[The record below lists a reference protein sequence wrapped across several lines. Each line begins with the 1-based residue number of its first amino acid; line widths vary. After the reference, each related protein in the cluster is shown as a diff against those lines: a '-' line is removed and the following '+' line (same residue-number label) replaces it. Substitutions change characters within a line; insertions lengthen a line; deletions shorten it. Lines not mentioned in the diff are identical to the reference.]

1 MTVTFVFSGREAHI
15 SRPPPCLHDQHCYD
29 AINGER
35 DLIIH
40 IYFFVLSSV
49 TLGFFF
55 ANQQIGVTFAIVFG
69 VILYRISTKAA
80 LHMSSNPVT
89 RSHVQLTVK
98 TTAAIINLVVILIL
112 DEVYGAVA
120 RWLTVLG
127 KFFMEA
133 WIDVNATLQG
143 GEMSIKVLE
152 RNVSFLEA
160 SLRTLFLSFYR
171 YTK

>member
-1 MTVTFVFSGREAHI
+1 M
-15 SRPPPCLHDQHCYD
+15 
-29 AINGER
+29 
-35 DLIIH
+35 
-40 IYFFVLSSV
+40 
-49 TLGFFF
+49 
-55 ANQQIGVTFAIVFG
+55 FG

-133 WIDVNATLQG
+133 CVKATRYK
-143 GEMSIKVLE
+143 GEISIKVLAHDA
-152 RNVSFLEA
+152 SFAA
-160 SLRTLFLSFYR
+160 SLRFFIYLFYFF
-171 YTK
+171 